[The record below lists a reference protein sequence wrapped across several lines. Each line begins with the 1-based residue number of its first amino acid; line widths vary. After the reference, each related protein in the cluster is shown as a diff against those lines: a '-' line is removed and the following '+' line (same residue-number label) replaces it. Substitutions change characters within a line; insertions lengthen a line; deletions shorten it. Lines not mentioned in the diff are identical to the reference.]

1 VTEGMDVVD
10 KIKEARAFNEKPVDP
25 VKFSIRILE

>member
-1 VTEGMDVVD
+1 MEVVD

-25 VKFSIRILE
+25 IKFSIRILD